1 MKFIGFLALG
11 AVLARTQEYN
21 ETLSRQLVFY
31 SAATFCEQSTL
42 VNWTCGKACDA
53 TNGSPTVTFV
63 SNIINETFGVV
74 VYNSEWDTIT
84 CAFRGSHNKPN
95 WDLDFESW
103 FVPYKS
109 GPGKVHYGF

>member
-1 MKFIGFLALG
+1 MMFIGFLALL
-11 AVLARTQEYN
+11 AVLGRAQEYN
-21 ETLSRQLVFY
+21 ETLSRQLVYY
-31 SAATFCEQSTL
+31 SAATFCNQSTL

-53 TNGSPTVTFV
+53 TNGGANVKFV
-63 SNIINETFGVV
+63 SNTINETFGVV

-103 FVPYKS
+103 FVPY
-109 GPGKVHYGF
+109 